1 MTVTVNAY
9 TLPARGQLPT
19 HYEVRWRRTGGGEY
33 ILIRDLAADPM
44 GAAVTTIHRS
54 PATGFVYD
62 YWVVAYRTD
71 VATSARPSSACSQD
85 TRSNITPVL
94 TPTDTGTPRT
104 PVPTPTDTAT
114 PRPVVVSPV
123 DAKCVATA
131 VVPAIGSP
139 SANIMFTHPV
149 SGQVGQLDPTHYRI
163 FRSLTG
169 TGNWF
174 LLGEVP
180 AGSSPQTVVDQSVT
194 LRVRYYYYIV
204 AVNKAPGVVQV
215 SQPSTPCNVY
225 IIGAGIPTPPLVP
238 PTYIAAP
245 VFDCTTGLVLG
256 PTNMGQ
262 PVLNIIWSHRGDGT
276 PANGAVADLF
286 ILEYRRPTQGLGQPI
301 RIGEIPG
308 SMTTADFMGLVRDDI
323 YEFIITAVARPNS
336 QHGMFMASAR
346 CTYTSS
352 AMALPQATPAAIPT
366 PADFQ
371 VIGWTDTSLVVGW
384 NPPPLITDVTGYEL
398 RYRELGVNTGW
409 FAASGTPTSQSA
421 PGALTGLQINV
432 PADDVFVHLSWNAPM
447 GANANTMYEYRYS
460 HNSQFE
466 DGFDTVVRTTANTQV
481 SIGTLAPDRR
491 YYFHVRVVSNTLA
504 DSQWPPSRPP
514 TADIALLED
523 VGLPPAQRCH
533 NARTA
538 STPLITNIVP
548 DATTDNSFTI
558 LWDPPAGGDMGMGY
572 QVQYS
577 TEFTDDP
584 ISLGNA
590 PTTATADGTGLHT
603 QENLSPGTRYFVRV
617 RAAGDQFR

>member
-1 MTVTVNAY
+1 MGGAS
-9 TLPARGQLPT
+9 AT
-19 HYEVRWRRTGGGEY
+19 HLSV
-33 ILIRDLAADPM
+33 
-44 GAAVTTIHRS
+44 
-54 PATGFVYD
+54 ATGFVYD
-62 YWVVAYRTD
+62 YWVIAYRD
-71 VATSARPSSACSQD
+71 NLGIANAARPSSVCQRD
-85 TRSNITPVL
+85 TRATRTLVL
-94 TPTDTGTPRT
+94 
-104 PVPTPTDTAT
+104 TPTDTAT

-123 DAKCVATA
+123 DARCVATA

-139 SANIMFTHPV
+139 SANIMFTHPA

-194 LRVRYYYYIV
+194 LGVRYYYYIV

-245 VFDCTTGLVLG
+245 VFDCTAGLVLG

-352 AMALPQATPAAIPT
+352 AMGLPQATPAAIPT

-398 RYRELGVNTGW
+398 RYRELGANTGW
-409 FAASGTPTSQSA
+409 FAASGDSHLPIGSWS
-421 PGALTGLQINV
+421 IDR
-432 PADDVFVHLSWNAPM
+432 PAGQRA
-447 GANANTMYEYRYS
+447 GRRR
-460 HNSQFE
+460 
-466 DGFDTVVRTTANTQV
+466 VRSPLVERAHGSERQH
-481 SIGTLAPDRR
+481 D
-491 YYFHVRVVSNTLA
+491 VRVPVLA
-504 DSQWPPSRPP
+504 QL
-514 TADIALLED
+514 A
-523 VGLPPAQRCH
+523 V
-533 NARTA
+533 
-538 STPLITNIVP
+538 
-548 DATTDNSFTI
+548 
-558 LWDPPAGGDMGMGY
+558 
-572 QVQYS
+572 
-577 TEFTDDP
+577 
-584 ISLGNA
+584 
-590 PTTATADGTGLHT
+590 
-603 QENLSPGTRYFVRV
+603 
-617 RAAGDQFR
+617 